1 MCVPVFMCA
10 LCRRTSKSQ
19 LPKPR
24 LSFVLCVA
32 TLYELCTAIRER
44 GRPGRL
50 MTSYWTGEGSSSAL
64 HHALRSSAWAVMGG
78 SCPEALSPTITHMR
92 HEFLQ
97 VLIVQAGVQGFFSS
111 ATFLEKHISYVI
123 LAKGHPF
130 IFAESA
136 FVLPEGLEVGSNLA
150 KGRDPFRSRVTWIM
164 SFKNDLHKTT
174 FFLAHQPRQS

>member
-1 MCVPVFMCA
+1 MCSCVHRAEELRKANFQSPACLLSSVW
-10 LCRRTSKSQ
+10 Q
-19 LPKPR
+19 LR
-24 LSFVLCVA
+24 
-32 TLYELCTAIRER
+32 
-44 GRPGRL
+44 
-50 MTSYWTGEGSSSAL
+50 MNSAL
-64 HHALRSSAWAVMGG
+64 QSESGAIQAGWWLHTEQEKAAHLRSITRYDQAPERWWMVR
-78 SCPEALSPTITHMR
+78 PEALSPTITHTR

-111 ATFLEKHISYVI
+111 ATFLEKHISYVV

-130 IFAESA
+130 TFAESA